1 MSLLNLLLLLFLV
14 SSVQPLCHP
23 DKRSALLQFKESFT
37 GHVIGLDLRSSYL
50 YGSIDSRSSLFHLVH
65 LQWLN
70 LTDNVFK
77 NSKIPSEIRNLS
89 ILTSLDLSYSNFSGQ
104 IPSEIL
110 ELSQLELLDLSGN
123 SMKLR
128 KPGLRSLLEK
138 LTNLQGLYL
147 TDVRISSS

>member
-1 MSLLNLLLLLFLV
+1 MVQSVPILFAHPRVEDIKNLRYYYGLTF
-14 SSVQPLCHP
+14 PLCHP
-23 DKRSALLQFKESFT
+23 DKRSALLQFKES
-37 GHVIGLDLRSSYL
+37 
-50 YGSIDSRSSLFHLVH
+50 
-65 LQWLN
+65 LN
-70 LTDNVFK
+70 L
-77 NSKIPSEIRNLS
+77 SR
-89 ILTSLDLSYSNFSGQ
+89 LTSLDLSYSNFSGQ

-147 TDVRISSS
+147 TDVRISSSVPNILSNFSSLKALILSNCDLR